1 MTAHTKDEPLLH
13 IEDLSLEFETVESS
27 VKVLKKVGFSIR
39 RDEIVALV
47 GESGCGKSVTA
58 MSIMRLLRT
67 PPARY
72 TGGKVLFSGQD
83 LLTVSEREMREIRG
97 NKISMIFQE
106 PMTSLNPVMTIEA
119 QVAESLDIHQSLSR
133 SETTEKVV
141 DLLQKV
147 RIPSARERLKNYPTQ
162 FSGGMRQRIMIAM
175 AISCDPD
182 LLIADEPT
190 TALDVTIQAQILE
203 LLAQLKEETHM
214 SILLITHDLGV
225 VAEFADRVIVMYAGE
240 IVEEAVTLELYKNPK
255 HPYTK
260 GLLNSL
266 PKLGDDA
273 PRLSAID
280 GYVPSLSKLPSGCPF
295 HPRCSHAMPRCSQKA
310 PILKE
315 VEPNHLVR
323 CFLY

>member
-1 MTAHTKDEPLLH
+1 MTAHTKDELLLH
-13 IEDLSLEFETVESS
+13 IEDLSLEFETIESS
-27 VKVLKKVGFSIR
+27 VKVLKNVGFSIR
-39 RDEIVALV
+39 RNEIVALV

-72 TGGKVLFSGQD
+72 TGGRILFNEQD

-119 QVAESLDIHQSLSR
+119 QVAESLDIHQSLSK

-295 HPRCSHAMPRCSQKA
+295 HPRCPYAMPKCSQDV
-310 PILKE
+310 PMVKE